1 MTRVLNPHPLIQAS
15 LNALTRVMVG
25 LFLIVGA
32 LSHAASKDHRVA
44 LVIGAK
50 DYQHVRGLDNT
61 LNDARSMR
69 DKLAKVGFDV
79 VYEENPTRD
88 GFLKAINRFEDRLRK
103 DSVALV
109 YFAGHGAE
117 VRGENFLIPVD
128 ARGRRRDDIEHE
140 AIRLQFLLNKFSN
153 IGSELNLVILDAC
166 RDDPFPSA
174 GRSGAGGLTE
184 VKNAPKGTL
193 IAYAAAPGQKAID
206 GIGDGSNGVYTAALL
221 KNLDQPG
228 KKIEEVFK
236 DVRAEVVRSTNNQQT
251 PWENSSLVGDFYFVP
266 RQQVAIAVI
275 PPPAPVDRSV
285 DLELTFWNS
294 IKDSTTLSDF
304 EAYLEQFPKGTFAP
318 LARSRVNAL
327 KRAAEAVKPKPEPT
341 TQASTPPIAP
351 TTTSPSPPQVASIPV
366 TPTKPDL
373 VPASPASQPKPQDTK
388 PLGVASE
395 ESKQAVVKA
404 DAAKPIGAPP
414 LTAYTD
420 RAALNGKSFF
430 GSSAGGNRW
439 LMQMTVKGERIS
451 VESMW
456 LEMGAERFQ
465 MNCGGLFSPGLAI
478 AADLTV
484 SGNCTGGNTTRT
496 VTGRFPDLA
505 VSDTAT
511 SSYDARWPATTA
523 SGASIRMID
532 EASRQAYLGGSLAG
546 RLSTKEWS
554 ESQRR

>member
-1 MTRVLNPHPLIQAS
+1 MRSSQGDVFKYLLRVIVLWF
-15 LNALTRVMVG
+15 G
-25 LFLIVGA
+25 GFLAITAFTHVSA
-32 LSHAASKDHRVA
+32 NTQHRVA
-44 LVIGAK
+44 LVVGAK
-50 DYQHVRGLDNT
+50 DYQHVRSLDNT
-61 LNDARSMR
+61 LNDSRRIR
-69 DKLAKVGFDV
+69 DKLKSVGFEV

-88 GFLKAINRFEDRLRK
+88 TFLKAINRFEDRLRK

-128 ARGRRRDDIEHE
+128 AKGKRRDDIEHE
-140 AIRLQFLLNKFSN
+140 AIRLQFLINKFTN
-153 IGSELNLVILDAC
+153 IGSELNFVILDAC

-184 VKNAPKGTL
+184 IKNAPKGTL

-206 GIGDGSNGVYTAALL
+206 GLRDGDNGVYTAALL
-221 KNLDQPG
+221 RQIDQPG

-236 DVRAEVVRSTNNQQT
+236 DVRAEVVKVTNNQQT
-251 PWENSSLVGDFYFVP
+251 PWENSSLVGDFFFVP
-266 RQQVAIAVI
+266 KQVAIAPPSV
-275 PPPAPVDRSV
+275 PPPVQDRST

-294 IKDSTTLSDF
+294 IKDSKNAADYQ
-304 EAYLEQFPKGTFAP
+304 AYIDQFPKGTFVGLAKIRIRDLQPPQVVTLPKPAP
-318 LARSRVNAL
+318 SQPPQSQA
-327 KRAAEAVKPKPEPT
+327 KPPEPKPEVVKPD
-341 TQASTPPIAP
+341 PPKPIAAP
-351 TTTSPSPPQVASIPV
+351 ASIV
-366 TPTKPDL
+366 
-373 VPASPASQPKPQDTK
+373 
-388 PLGVASE
+388 
-395 ESKQAVVKA
+395 
-404 DAAKPIGAPP
+404 
-414 LTAYTD
+414 YTD

-439 LMQMTVKGERIS
+439 LMQMTIKGDRIS

-496 VTGRFPDLA
+496 VSGRFPDLT
-505 VSDTAT
+505 VGDTAT
-511 SSYDARWPATTA
+511 SNYDSRWPATTA
-523 SGASIRMID
+523 SGAPLKMID
-532 EASRQAYLGGSLAG
+532 EGSRQAYLGGSQSG
-546 RLSTKEWS
+546 KISTKEWS

>member
-1 MTRVLNPHPLIQAS
+1 MRSTRGDVFQYLLRVLVLWF
-15 LNALTRVMVG
+15 G
-25 LFLIVGA
+25 GFLAIAGFTHV
-32 LSHAASKDHRVA
+32 AANTQHRVA

-50 DYQHVRGLDNT
+50 DYQHVRALDNT
-61 LNDARSMR
+61 LNDSRRIR
-69 DKLAKVGFDV
+69 DKLKGVGFEV

-88 GFLKAINRFEDRLRK
+88 TFLKAINRFEDRLRK

-128 ARGRRRDDIEHE
+128 AKGKRRDDIEYE
-140 AIRLQFLLNKFSN
+140 AIRLQFLINKFTN
-153 IGSELNLVILDAC
+153 IGSELNFVILDAC

-184 VKNAPKGTL
+184 IKNAPKGTL

-206 GIGDGSNGVYTAALL
+206 GLRDGDNGVYTAALL
-221 KNLDQPG
+221 RQIDKPG

-236 DVRAEVVRSTNNQQT
+236 DVRAEVVKVTNNQQT
-251 PWENSSLVGDFYFVP
+251 PWENSSLVGDFFFVP
-266 RQQVAIAVI
+266 KQVAIA
-275 PPPAPVDRSV
+275 PPSVPVPVQDRST

-294 IKDSTTLSDF
+294 IKDSKNAADYQ
-304 EAYLEQFPKGTFAP
+304 AYIDQFPKGTFVG
-318 LARSRVNAL
+318 LAKIRIRDL
-327 KRAAEAVKPKPEPT
+327 
-341 TQASTPPIAP
+341 Q
-351 TTTSPSPPQVASIPV
+351 PPQVATLP
-366 TPTKPDL
+366 TPP
-373 VPASPASQPKPQDTK
+373 PSQPPQSQSKPPLPK
-388 PLGVASE
+388 PE
-395 ESKQAVVKA
+395 VVKA
-404 DAAKPIGAPP
+404 EPPKPIPAPVSNV
-414 LTAYTD
+414 YTD

-439 LMQMTVKGERIS
+439 LMQMTIKGDRIS

-496 VTGRFPDLA
+496 VTGRFPDLT

-511 SSYDARWPATTA
+511 SSYDTRWPATTA
-523 SGASIRMID
+523 SGAPIRMID
-532 EASRQAYLGGSLAG
+532 EASRQAYLGGSQSG
-546 RLSTKEWS
+546 KLSTKEWS

>member
-1 MTRVLNPHPLIQAS
+1 MTRVLIPHPLLQAS
-15 LNALTRVMVG
+15 LSAFTSVMVG
-25 LFLIVGA
+25 LFLIIGA

-251 PWENSSLVGDFYFVP
+251 PGENSSLGGDYYVVP

-318 LARSRVNAL
+318 LARSRVNVL
-327 KRAAEAVKPKPEPT
+327 KRTAEAVKPKPEPT
-341 TQASTPPIAP
+341 TQVSMPPVAP
-351 TTTSPSPPQVASIPV
+351 ATTHTSPPQVVSIPG
-366 TPTKPDL
+366 TPTKPDMA
-373 VPASPASQPKPQDTK
+373 PPSPAIQPKPQDAK
-388 PLGVASE
+388 PQAGISE
-395 ESKQAVVKA
+395 ESKQADVKA
-404 DAAKPIGAPP
+404 DTAKPIGAPP

-420 RAALNGKSFF
+420 RSSLNGKSFF
-430 GSSAGGNRW
+430 GSSAGANRW
-439 LMQMTVKGERIS
+439 LMQFTVKGDRIT

-478 AADLTV
+478 GTDLTV
-484 SGNCTGGNTTRT
+484 SGDCTGGNTTRT
-496 VTGRFPDLA
+496 VSGRFPELTI
-505 VSDTAT
+505 SDTST
-511 SSYDARWPATTA
+511 SNYDTRWPATTA
-523 SGASIRMID
+523 SGAAIRMID
-532 EASRQAYLGGSLAG
+532 ESQRAGYLSVAKGQT
-546 RLSTKEWS
+546 LSTQDWAKTI
-554 ESQRR
+554 R

>member
-1 MTRVLNPHPLIQAS
+1 MPTRITNQRLMKLSVTAAAWFLLAF
-15 LNALTRVMVG
+15 G
-25 LFLIVGA
+25 LFAPLQSIA
-32 LSHAASKDHRVA
+32 NTQHRVA
-44 LVIGAK
+44 LVVGAK
-50 DYQHVRGLDNT
+50 DYQHVRSLDNT
-61 LNDARSMR
+61 LNDSRRIR
-69 DKLAKVGFDV
+69 DKLQSVGFEV

-140 AIRLQFLLNKFSN
+140 AIRLQFLMNKFNN
-153 IGSELNLVILDAC
+153 IGSELNFVILDAC

-184 VKNAPKGTL
+184 IKNAPKGTFV
-193 IAYAAAPGQKAID
+193 AFAAAPGQKAID
-206 GIGDGSNGVYTAALL
+206 GLRDSENGVYTAALL
-221 KNLDQPG
+221 RHIDQPG

-236 DVRAEVVRSTNNQQT
+236 DVRAEVVRNTNNQQT
-251 PWENSSLVGDFYFVP
+251 PWENSSLVGDFFFVP
-266 RQQVAIAVI
+266 RQVAIA
-275 PPPAPVDRSV
+275 PPSAPLPAPQPVQDRST
-285 DLELTFWNS
+285 DLELTFWNT
-294 IKDSTTLSDF
+294 IKDSKDLSD
-304 EAYLEQFPKGTFAP
+304 YQVYIDQFPKGTFVG
-318 LARSRVNAL
+318 LARNRIRDLQRQQTASLSQQAPSQPSTQQPPSL
-327 KRAAEAVKPKPEPT
+327 PKP
-341 TQASTPPIAP
+341 A
-351 TTTSPSPPQVASIPV
+351 
-366 TPTKPDL
+366 
-373 VPASPASQPKPQDTK
+373 
-388 PLGVASE
+388 
-395 ESKQAVVKA
+395 ESKPAVVQA
-404 DAAKPIGAPP
+404 EPSKPIPAPP
-414 LTAYTD
+414 STTYTD

-439 LMQMTVKGERIS
+439 FLQMTIKGDRIS

-465 MNCGGLFSPGLAI
+465 MNCGGLFSPGLSI

-505 VSDTAT
+505 VGDTAT
-511 SSYDARWPATTA
+511 SSYDSRWPATTA
-523 SGASIRMID
+523 SGAPIRMID
-532 EASRQAYLGGSLAG
+532 EASRQAYLGGSQSG
-546 RLSTKEWS
+546 KLSTKEWY